1 MVEAR
6 TVEMPILTP
15 RGAGSKSSGMQG
27 LVVRGLLI
35 EMSGSYA
42 GRMHR
47 IPDAGISIGRGDVC
61 TLCYQDTTLSR
72 THATITSSDGA
83 YVLDDKGSLNG
94 SYVNLQRVNRHVLAH
109 GDRLRFGSGVSLQ
122 FQLVTEE
129 EEAVLCRLYE
139 ASVRDGLTGVFNR
152 RCLDDRLVSEVAHAR
167 RHSRELNLLMV
178 DIDSLKKVNDTHGHL
193 AGDEV
198 LKSVATLLAGSIR
211 CEDLVARYGG
221 EEFAVLTRD
230 IPLSGAV
237 TLADRL
243 RKAIEV
249 RIILFEETS
258 LKVTASFGVA
268 SLDALPEAER
278 DPAHLIEAADKALY
292 RAKEGG
298 RNQVVAAEVG

>member
-1 MVEAR
+1 MADTR

-15 RGAGSKSSGMQG
+15 RQPGGKGTGS
-27 LVVRGLLI
+27 LTVIVRGLLI

-47 IPDAGISIGRGDVC
+47 IPPDGITIGRGDAC
-61 TLCYQDTTLSR
+61 ALCYQDTTLSR
-72 THATITSSDGA
+72 MHATIRETDGKF
-83 YVLDDKGSLNG
+83 VLEDSGSLNG
-94 SYVNLQRVNRHVLAH
+94 SYANQQRVSKHDLAH

-167 RHSRELNLLMV
+167 RHERELNVLMV
-178 DIDSLKKVNDTHGHL
+178 DIDFFKKVNDSHGRL

-198 LKSVATLLAGSIR
+198 LKSVATLLAGSVR

-221 EEFAVLTRD
+221 EEFTVVTRD
-230 IPLSGAV
+230 IPLAGAV
-237 TLADRL
+237 KLAERL

-249 RIILFEETS
+249 RIVLFEETS
-258 LKVTASFGVA
+258 LKVTASIGVA
-268 SLDALPEAER
+268 SLALLPEDQR
-278 DPAHLIEAADKALY
+278 TPAHLVEAADKALY
-292 RAKEGG
+292 KAKEGG
-298 RNQVVAAEVG
+298 RNRVVAAEN